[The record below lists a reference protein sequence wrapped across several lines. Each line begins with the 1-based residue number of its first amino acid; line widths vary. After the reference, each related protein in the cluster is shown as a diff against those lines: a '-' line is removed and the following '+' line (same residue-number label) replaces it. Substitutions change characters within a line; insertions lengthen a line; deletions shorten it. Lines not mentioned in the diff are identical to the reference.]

1 MTDLLLDDQGF
12 EVSSGAD
19 NAAEAARIQ
28 LLSPRLANQIA
39 AGEVVERPA
48 SVIKELLENSLDS
61 GARRIDVDVEQ
72 AGIKLLR
79 VRDDGGGISA
89 DDLPLA
95 LARHATSKIR
105 ELEDLERVMSLGFRG
120 EALASISSVAR
131 LTLTSRTR
139 DADQA
144 WQVET
149 EGRDMAS
156 RVQPAA
162 HPVGTSVEVRDLF
175 FNTPARRKFLK
186 AEKTEFDH
194 LQEVIKR
201 MALARFDVA
210 FHLRHNGKTIL
221 SLHEARDDVARARR
235 VSAVCGPGFLE
246 QALPIEVERNGL
258 KLWGWVGLPT
268 FSRSQAD
275 LQYFFVNGRAV
286 RDKLVAHAV
295 RQAYRDV
302 LFNGRHPTFVLFF
315 EVDPAVVDVNVHPT
329 KHEVRFRDGR
339 MVHDFLYGTLH
350 RALGDVRPEDQLAGT
365 TSVTALVRPSGPEA
379 GEFGPQGEMRLAN
392 NVLETPQGPAWNP
405 PAGASSSG
413 SGAGYQYQYTPR
425 PASVVPAE
433 EARAAYSTFFAPL
446 PGTPANPEP
455 GTRVDLPES
464 QGDIPPLGYA
474 LAQLKGIYILAENA
488 HGLVLVDMHAAH
500 ERIMYERLKIAMA
513 SEGLSGQP
521 LLVPESIAV
530 SQREADCAEE
540 HMATF
545 QQLGFELQR
554 LGPESLAIRQIP
566 ALLKQAEANR
576 LVHDVLAD
584 LMEYGTSDRVQAH
597 MNELLGTMA
606 CHGAVRANRRLA
618 IPEMNGLLRDMEN
631 TERSGQCNHGRPT
644 WTQLGLDDL
653 DKLFLRGR

>member
-1 MTDLLLDDQGF
+1 M
-12 EVSSGAD
+12 SSS
-19 NAAEAARIQ
+19 ARIE

-61 GARRIDVDVEQ
+61 GARRIDVEVEQ
-72 AGIKLLR
+72 GGVKLLR
-79 VRDDGGGISA
+79 VRDDGGGIAA

-105 ELEDLERVMSLGFRG
+105 NLEDLEQVMSLGFRG

-139 DADQA
+139 EASEA

-149 EGRDMAS
+149 EGRDMAP

-186 AEKTEFDH
+186 TEKTEFDH
-194 LQEVIKR
+194 LQEVIR
-201 MALARFDVA
+201 RLALARFDVA
-210 FHLRHNGKTIL
+210 FHLRHNGKSIL
-221 SLHEARDDVARARR
+221 SLHEAHDEIARARR
-235 VSAVCGPGFLE
+235 VASICGAGFLE
-246 QALPIEVERNGL
+246 QALPIEIDRNGL
-258 KLWGWVGLPT
+258 RLWGWVGLPT

-302 LFNGRHPTFVLFF
+302 LFNGRHPTFVLFL
-315 EVDPAVVDVNVHPT
+315 EVDPTGVDVNVHPT

-350 RALGDVRPEDQLAGT
+350 RALADVRPEDHLAAPAPGQDM
-365 TSVTALVRPSGPEA
+365 VKPSGLEA
-379 GEFGPQGEMRLAN
+379 GEFGPQGEMRLAAN
-392 NVLETPQGPAWNP
+392 LLEQPQAQPAAYP
-405 PAGASSSG
+405 PASGGG
-413 SGAGYQYQYTPR
+413 SGGSYQYQYTPR
-425 PASVVPAE
+425 PTSSVPTAE
-433 EARAAYSTFFAPL
+433 AQGVYREFFAPL
-446 PGTPANPEP
+446 AESAATA
-455 GTRVDLPES
+455 LPQG

-488 HGLVLVDMHAAH
+488 QGLVLVDMHAAH
-500 ERIMYERLKIAMA
+500 ERIMYERLKVAMA

-521 LLVPESIAV
+521 LLVPESLAL

-540 HMATF
+540 HAEWF
-545 QQLGFELQR
+545 QRLGFELQR

-576 LVHDVLAD
+576 LVQDVLAD
-584 LMEYGTSDRVQAH
+584 LMEYGTSDRIQAH
-597 MNELLGTMA
+597 LNELLGTMA
-606 CHGAVRANRRLA
+606 CHGAIRANRRLA

-644 WTQLGLDDL
+644 WTQMGLDDL

>member
-1 MTDLLLDDQGF
+1 M
-12 EVSSGAD
+12 SGGS
-19 NAAEAARIQ
+19 RIQ

-48 SVIKELLENSLDS
+48 SVAKELLENSLDS
-61 GARRIDVDVEQ
+61 GARRIDVEVEQ
-72 AGIKLLR
+72 GGVKLLR
-79 VRDDGGGISA
+79 VRDDGSGISA

-105 ELEDLERVMSLGFRG
+105 ELEDLEGVLSLGFRG

-131 LTLTSRTR
+131 LTLTSRT
-139 DADQA
+139 ASASEA

-149 EGRDMAS
+149 EGRDMTP

-194 LQEVIKR
+194 LQEVIR
-201 MALARFDVA
+201 RLALARFDVG
-210 FHLRHNGKTIL
+210 FHLRHNGKSIL
-221 SLHEARDDVARARR
+221 SLHEAHDETARARR
-235 VSAVCGPGFLE
+235 VGAICGPGFME
-246 QALPIEVERNGL
+246 QALPIDVERNGL
-258 KLWGWVGLPT
+258 RLWGWVGLPT

-302 LFNGRHPTFVLFF
+302 LFNGRHPTFVLFL
-315 EVDPAVVDVNVHPT
+315 ELEPNGVDVNVHPT
-329 KHEVRFRDGR
+329 KHEVRFREGR
-339 MVHDFLYGTLH
+339 SVHDFLYGTLH
-350 RALGDVRPEDQLAGT
+350 RALADVRPEDQLAAPAA
-365 TSVTALVRPSGPEA
+365 VPEIIRPSGPLA
-379 GEFGPQGEMRLAN
+379 GEFGPQGEMRLASP
-392 NVLETPQGPAWNP
+392 VLEQPRAPQQSY
-405 PAGASSSG
+405 AGG

-425 PASVVPAE
+425 PAQALPAAEAQAVYREFYKPLEEGVV
-433 EARAAYSTFFAPL
+433 AASA
-446 PGTPANPEP
+446 
-455 GTRVDLPES
+455 LPES

-488 HGLVLVDMHAAH
+488 IGLVLVDMHAAH
-500 ERIMYERLKIAMA
+500 ERIMYERLKVAMA

-521 LLVPESIAV
+521 LLVPETLAL

-540 HMATF
+540 HAQWF
-545 QQLGFELQR
+545 QRLGFELQR
-554 LGPESLAIRQIP
+554 LGPETLAIRQIP

-576 LVHDVLAD
+576 LVQDVLAD
-584 LMEYGTSDRVQAH
+584 LMEYGTSDRIQAH
-597 MNELLGTMA
+597 LNELLGTMA

-618 IPEMNGLLRDMEN
+618 IPEMNALLRDMEN

-644 WTQLGLDDL
+644 WTQMGLDDL

>member
-1 MTDLLLDDQGF
+1 MS
-12 EVSSGAD
+12 ESVNS
-19 NAAEAARIQ
+19 AARIE

-61 GARRIDVDVEQ
+61 GAKRIDVDVEQ

-79 VRDDGGGISA
+79 VRDDGGGISS

-221 SLHEARDDVARARR
+221 SLHEANDDTARARR
-235 VSAVCGPGFLE
+235 VAAICGPGFLE

-258 KLWGWVGLPT
+258 HLWGWVGLPT

-275 LQYFFVNGRAV
+275 LQYFYVNGRAV

-365 TSVTALVRPSGPEA
+365 APVTAIVRPTGPEA

-392 NVLETPQGPAWNP
+392 NLLEQPQAEPYTR
-405 PAGASSSG
+405 PAGSG
-413 SGAGYQYQYTPR
+413 AGAGYQYPYTPR
-425 PASVVPAE
+425 PTATLPAA
-433 EARAAYSTFFAPL
+433 EAQSAYREFYAPL
-446 PGTPANPEP
+446 PETGA
-455 GTRVDLPES
+455 VSLPDA

-488 HGLVLVDMHAAH
+488 HGLVVVDMHAAH

-540 HMATF
+540 HVSWF
-545 QQLGFELQR
+545 QRLGFELQR
-554 LGPESLAIRQIP
+554 LGPETLAIRQIP

-584 LMEYGTSDRVQAH
+584 LMEYGTSDRIQAH
-597 MNELLGTMA
+597 LNELLGTMA

-644 WTQLGLDDL
+644 WTQMGLDDL

>member
-1 MTDLLLDDQGF
+1 M
-12 EVSSGAD
+12 SGG
-19 NAAEAARIQ
+19 ARIQ
-28 LLSPRLANQIA
+28 LLTPRLANQIA

-48 SVIKELLENSLDS
+48 SVAKELLENSLDS
-61 GARRIDVDVEQ
+61 GARRIDVEVEQ
-72 AGIKLLR
+72 GGVKLLR

-105 ELEDLERVMSLGFRG
+105 ELEDLEGVLSLGFRG

-131 LTLTSRTR
+131 LTLTSRT
-139 DADQA
+139 ASASEA

-149 EGRDMAS
+149 EGRDMTP

-194 LQEVIKR
+194 LQEVIR
-201 MALARFDVA
+201 RLALARFDVG
-210 FHLRHNGKTIL
+210 FHLRHNGKSIL
-221 SLHEARDDVARARR
+221 SLHEAHDDMARARR
-235 VSAVCGPGFLE
+235 VGAICGAGFME
-246 QALPIEVERNGL
+246 QALPIDVERNGL
-258 KLWGWVGLPT
+258 RLWGWVGLPT

-302 LFNGRHPTFVLFF
+302 LFNGRHPTFVLFL
-315 EVDPAVVDVNVHPT
+315 ELDPTGVDVNVHPT
-329 KHEVRFRDGR
+329 KHEVRFREGR
-339 MVHDFLYGTLH
+339 SVHDFLYGTLH
-350 RALGDVRPEDQLAGT
+350 RALADVRPEDQLAAPAAA
-365 TSVTALVRPSGPEA
+365 SEIVRPSGLQV
-379 GEFGPQGEMRLAN
+379 GEFGPQGEMRLAAS
-392 NVLETPQGPAWNP
+392 VLEQPQVPQHAISNG
-405 PAGASSSG
+405 G

-425 PASVVPAE
+425 PSQ
-433 EARAAYSTFFAPL
+433 PL
-446 PGTPANPEP
+446 PAAESQAVYREFYKPLNDGAAASGT
-455 GTRVDLPES
+455 TTLPES

-488 HGLVLVDMHAAH
+488 VGLVLVDMHAAH
-500 ERIMYERLKIAMA
+500 ERIMYERLKVAMA

-521 LLVPESIAV
+521 LLVPESLAL

-540 HMATF
+540 HAQWF
-545 QQLGFELQR
+545 QRLGFELQR
-554 LGPESLAIRQIP
+554 LGPETLAIRQIP

-576 LVHDVLAD
+576 LVQDVLAD
-584 LMEYGTSDRVQAH
+584 LMEYGTSDRIQAH
-597 MNELLGTMA
+597 LNELLGTMA

-618 IPEMNGLLRDMEN
+618 IPEMNALLRDMEN

-644 WTQLGLDDL
+644 WTQMGLDDL